1 MLSRAFTKREKI
13 LMTILALMLVVAF
26 YYLVVEQRIG
36 GAIEQAEA
44 DIEFYQTENALLQT
58 QKDKIDYMKGQLEI
72 IHQQDDPQIV
82 PPYDNLQQV
91 MLFLN
96 AVLSTTSDY
105 SISFGTAQLPDG
117 GSYIATRSVAIN
129 FASPS
134 YPVAKQVV
142 KNLQECPY
150 CCTLQNLNIMPAVSG
165 YAVTEG
171 NVNVSLN
178 VVFYESVM

>member
-1 MLSRAFTKREKI
+1 MMSRAFTKREKI
-13 LMTILALMLVVAF
+13 LMTILAVMLVVAF

-44 DIEFYQTENALLQT
+44 DIAFYETENPILQA
-58 QKDKIDYMKGQLEI
+58 QKDKIDYMKAYLEEI
-72 IHQQDDPQIV
+72 YKQEDPQIV
-82 PPYDNLQQV
+82 PEYDNLQQV

-96 AVLSTTSDY
+96 TVLSTTNDY
-105 SISFGTAQLPDG
+105 SISFGTAQLPE
-117 GSYIATRSVAIN
+117 GSGYIATRYVAIN

-134 YPVAKQVV
+134 YAVAKQVV
-142 KNLQECPY
+142 RNLQDCPY
-150 CCTLQNLNIMPAVSG
+150 CCTLQNLNIMPANSGNAVVS
-165 YAVTEG
+165 G